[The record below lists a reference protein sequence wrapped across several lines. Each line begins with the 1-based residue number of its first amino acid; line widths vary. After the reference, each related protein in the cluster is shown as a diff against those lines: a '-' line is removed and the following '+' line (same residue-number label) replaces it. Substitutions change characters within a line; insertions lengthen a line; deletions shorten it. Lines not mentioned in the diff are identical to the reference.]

1 MALGGWQC
9 LSQPRKS
16 PAGSGGEGLGLQ
28 GVWAVAARPASWG
41 DVLEGQE
48 HSGHAPRDL
57 RTVGEAGLGPEGW
70 QEGDRGAWTA
80 GGGLG
85 WRQG

>member
-1 MALGGWQC
+1 M
-9 LSQPRKS
+9 
-16 PAGSGGEGLGLQ
+16 
-28 GVWAVAARPASWG
+28 AARPASWG
-41 DVLEGQE
+41 DFLEGQE

-70 QEGDRGAWTA
+70 QEGDRGARTA